1 MKLKTIIC
9 LLFFGLLCNSIYAQV
24 MEDDFEDNQSGWSE
38 TSGPRGIALVKEGVL
53 HMEAKGLNPLTS
65 TTYAPIDIDKP
76 FVMTVEALAN
86 AVNNVGIFGI
96 LLDYEDDSN
105 YILFYLNEG
114 DAKLEVVR
122 EDKVIGKKFE
132 TLKLKSGRKVGID
145 FEIEYTL
152 NELVFKVNGIKA
164 MTYRRRLAKGEFL
177 LGTSGIGFF
186 AKGGQKIDF
195 DNLSIMQ

>member
-1 MKLKTIIC
+1 M
-9 LLFFGLLCNSIYAQV
+9 
-24 MEDDFEDNQSGWSE
+24 
-38 TSGPRGIALVKEGVL
+38 VKDGVL
-53 HMEAKGLNPLTS
+53 HMEAKGVFALTS
-65 TTYAPIDIDKP
+65 TTYAPLDINKP
-76 FVMTVEALAN
+76 FVLTVDALAN

-122 EDKVIGKKFE
+122 EDKIIGRKFE
-132 TLKLKSGRKVGID
+132 TLKLKAGRKVGIG
-145 FEIEYTL
+145 FEIEYSL
-152 NELVFKVNGIKA
+152 NELVFKVNGVRA
-164 MTYRRRLAKGEFL
+164 MTYRRRLAKDEYL

-186 AKGGQKIDF
+186 AKGNQKIDF